1 MVEETLEI
9 PIIILYKSGLSFK
22 STAKFESTHFSWRQS
37 PNKVGCDLG
46 LITKIQLIDEIFSI
60 CLDSTIILTF
70 KCINNQ
76 DTESV
81 HLKLIN
87 LISNDTTQATQT
99 ESTKGP
105 KNTKL
110 LKNSS
115 QLIADIILRQ
125 ENAYE
130 SLIIMNITDATKRL
144 TELIE
149 RSQKGQLYDRFIQWC
164 QYIKYKN
171 HTYMLED
178 RNRWRLHAL
187 SNQALDLQ
195 AWYVSFPMHVCC
207 LYTCMHTHIP
217 CSVTLT
223 Y

>member
-1 MVEETLEI
+1 MIEETLEI

-37 PNKVGCDLG
+37 PNKVGCDIS

-60 CLDSTIILTF
+60 ILESTIVITF
-70 KCINNQ
+70 KCINPQ
-76 DTESV
+76 DSESL
-81 HLKLIN
+81 HLKLTN
-87 LISNDTTQATQT
+87 LINNDITQT
-99 ESTKGP
+99 TLIESNKGP
-105 KNTKL
+105 KNIKL
-110 LKNSS
+110 LKNSI
-115 QLIADIILRQ
+115 QLIADILLKQ
-125 ENAYE
+125 EYAYE

-144 TELIE
+144 TELLQ

-164 QYIKYKN
+164 QYIKYRN

-195 AWYVSFPMHVCC
+195 AWYVYPAHVCY
-207 LYTCMHTHIP
+207 LYTYMHT
-217 CSVTLT
+217 LDT
-223 Y
+223 YA